1 MFCPRCAAPIS
12 EQLKYCRGCG
22 LPVSQVTSYVASG
35 GTQDLVRPQVTHYS
49 PPADSSLTPLQKMI
63 LKIVAVCLAPPF
75 VAAFAALLDLPPE
88 LAMFPAIF
96 LPFGILIASFQYRSQ
111 KRRLSASDVT
121 VEQQNTIAR
130 APVQQ
135 MLPPKETNPLEARQ
149 PASVIEEE
157 TIRLPREG

>member
-1 MFCPRCAAPIS
+1 MFCPRCAAPIN
-12 EQLKYCRGCG
+12 EQLKFCRGCG

-35 GTQDLVRPQVTHYS
+35 GTQDLVRPQLTPES
-49 PPADSSLTPLQKMI
+49 PPAHSSMTPLQKMV
-63 LKIVAVCLAPPF
+63 LKVVALLLAPAF
-75 VAAFAALLDLPPE
+75 VAAFAALIGLPPE

-96 LPFGILIASFQYRSQ
+96 LPFGLLIAVFQYRSQ
-111 KRRLSASDVT
+111 KRRLAASDFSG
-121 VEQQNTIAR
+121 EPQKPIAQ

-135 MLPPKETNPLEARQ
+135 MLPPKETNPLGARQ